1 MLMRIDPEDE
11 DATQRPTRF
20 PWPPVLIVAT
30 LAAAWALER
39 AVPLSWPGLD
49 DSLARIAGIG
59 IGIAGLA
66 LMVWAAVTLGR
77 ARTTVLPHRGVS
89 VLVTTGPFRFR
100 RNPIYLGEVMMFLG
114 LAELTKSVWLV
125 ILAPVFALLITWL
138 AILPEERHLEA
149 RFGDAYRA
157 YRARTRR
164 WI

>member
-20 PWPPVLIVAT
+20 PWPPVLIAAT
-30 LAAAWALER
+30 LAAACALER
-39 AVPLSWPGLD
+39 TMPLSWPGLD
-49 DSLARIAGIG
+49 DPLARMAGTGIG
-59 IGIAGLA
+59 VAGLA
-66 LMVWAAVTLGR
+66 LMAWAVVALGR

-89 VLVTTGPFRFR
+89 ALVTTGPFRFR